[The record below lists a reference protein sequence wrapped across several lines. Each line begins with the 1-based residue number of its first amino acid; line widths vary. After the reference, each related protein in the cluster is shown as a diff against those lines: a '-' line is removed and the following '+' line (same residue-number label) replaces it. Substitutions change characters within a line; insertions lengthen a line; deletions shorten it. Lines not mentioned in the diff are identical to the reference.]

1 MSGALI
7 SRVSSSASAS
17 KRRQDMQKPPESR
30 RLASDPLVCAD
41 LDHHRR
47 NDEDLRGKR
56 DNARRRGF
64 EQTHNYF
71 PIYSSLF
78 RSRTM

>member
-1 MSGALI
+1 
-7 SRVSSSASAS
+7 
-17 KRRQDMQKPPESR
+17 MQKPPEIR
-30 RLASDPLVCAD
+30 RLALNPLCSG